1 MQERDAPPDE
11 PGLAA
16 LTATYDDAR
25 YGDSASD
32 APPEVVASSRR
43 LTATLSKL
51 RR

>member
-1 MQERDAPPDE
+1 
-11 PGLAA
+11 LAA

-25 YGDSASD
+25 YGDSAAGAS
-32 APPEVVASSRR
+32 AEVAASSRR